1 MKRILIVLSAL
12 LLATGVNTASAAKTD
27 KPLAILIAADWCY
40 NCKIIKPKLQQAYQ
54 GFENRIEFVTLD
66 VTDDARLQKA
76 QQQAAQ
82 LGQPQLLQG
91 QFATGWVDLIDRSGK
106 PVGELKQ
113 DMSVAQ
119 MRTALEALAD
129 RRD

>member
-1 MKRILIVLSAL
+1 MKIILIALSAL
-12 LLATGVNTASAAKTD
+12 LLVTGVNAAAAKAD

-40 NCKIIKPKLQQAYQ
+40 NCKIIKPKLQQAYK
-54 GFENRIEFVTLD
+54 GFEDKISFVTLD
-66 VTDDARLQKA
+66 VTDDARTQKA

-82 LGQPQLLQG
+82 LGQPKLLQG

-119 MRTALEALAD
+119 MRAALEALVD
-129 RRD
+129 RHD